1 MGDRGGPLHKVG
13 VLPGDGPDDGLGE
26 ERGPTGEVV
35 VNQGGVHTGL
45 AGDSTQG
52 CLIAVTGEGCASGGE
67 DRLAGVRGPGRASSA
82 WGHAAGSV
90 RSEGSSADIG
100 LIMTPLRACREPQ
113 AVPDG
118 ADAAAPEA

>member
-1 MGDRGGPLHKVG
+1 MVD
-13 VLPGDGPDDGLGE
+13 
-26 ERGPTGEVV
+26 
-35 VNQGGVHTGL
+35 QSGVHPGL
-45 AGDSTQG
+45 AGDSAQG
-52 CLIAVTGEGCASGGE
+52 CLIAVAGEGGAGSSE
-67 DRLAGVRGPGRASSA
+67 DRLAGVRGAHGTPSTR
-82 WGHAAGSV
+82 GHAAGSV